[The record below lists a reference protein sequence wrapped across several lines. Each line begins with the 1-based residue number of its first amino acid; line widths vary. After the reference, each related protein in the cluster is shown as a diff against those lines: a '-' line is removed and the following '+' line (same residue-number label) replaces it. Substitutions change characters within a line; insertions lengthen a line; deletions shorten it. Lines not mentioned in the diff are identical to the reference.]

1 MSVLK
6 AGTRDNSAVPEPV
19 RRDFLSIRLLI
30 LAVGTSTMF
39 AMLFYLWE
47 NPGSAKGWMELFSFA
62 GVVILIMALCLFV
75 KWRSTAARKEVRKVR
90 PAVRDSLFLFSL
102 VMLLLVIVKGVF
114 DFVTVE
120 PALGVLTDPRIY
132 AYLIPIAA
140 LAMVV
145 RILINVETC
154 ILFIVAASILST
166 AAVSGRWP
174 ELLFLLL
181 SGTAGACGTGGV
193 ADRYKMLRTMVIT
206 APVCAITAGA
216 LEYGFSDGGQALP
229 AFIVGAVNGLIAGP
243 IALAILPA
251 AEFIFGYAS
260 DIRLMELASTSHPLL
275 SRLMV
280 CAPGTYHHS
289 ITVGTLAEAGAHAIG
304 ANPVLCRVAALYHD
318 IGKIGKSQYYSENQ
332 AGTENVHDMLSPGL
346 SRTVILSHVKEG
358 VRMAREAGLGDRVIE
373 IIEQHHGTSLLY
385 YFLDKAK
392 PMIQDKKASEEMFR
406 YPGPRPRTREAA
418 IVMIA
423 DATEAAVCSLKNPSA
438 QEVEE
443 IVTGIINRVY
453 LDEQLNE
460 CEMALRDLHAMGKA
474 MSRMLVAF
482 THRRVDYP
490 ASGKGLADEE
500 T

>member
-6 AGTRDNSAVPEPV
+6 AGTRDNSSVPDPV
-19 RRDFLSIRLLI
+19 RRDFLSIRLLL

-62 GVVILIMALCLFV
+62 GIVILIMALCLFV
-75 KWRSTAARKEVRKVR
+75 KWRSVAARKEVRKVR
-90 PAVRDSLFLFSL
+90 PAVRDILFLLSL
-102 VMLLLVIVKGVF
+102 IVLLLVVVKGVF
-114 DFVTVE
+114 DFVAAAPTI
-120 PALGVLTDPRIY
+120 GVFADSSIY
-132 AYLIPIAA
+132 AYLIPISA

-145 RILINVETC
+145 RILINFETC
-154 ILFIVAASILST
+154 VLFIVAASVLAT
-166 AAVSGRWP
+166 ATVSGRWP

-181 SGTAGACGTGGV
+181 SGTAGACGTAV
-193 ADRYKMLRTMVIT
+193 ADRYKMLKATAIT
-206 APVCAITAGA
+206 APVCAIAAGA
-216 LEYGFSDGGQALP
+216 LEYVFSDGGLAIP

-243 IALAILPA
+243 IALAILPV
-251 AEFIFGYAS
+251 AELVFGYAS
-260 DIRLMELASTSHPLL
+260 DIRLLELSSTSRPIL
-275 SRLMV
+275 SGLMV
-280 CAPGTYHHS
+280 CAPGTYRHS
-289 ITVGTLAEAGAHAIG
+289 IAVGTLAEAAAHAIG

-318 IGKIGKSQYYSENQ
+318 IGKMGKAQYYSENQ
-332 AGTENVHDMLSPGL
+332 VGTENVHDMLSPGL

-392 PMIQDKKASEEMFR
+392 PMIQNKKASEEMFR

-460 CEMALRDLHAMGKA
+460 CEMELRDLHAIGKA

-482 THRRVDYP
+482 VHRRVDYP